1 MYIVIIELLLVLPGF
16 INDVEV
22 LRDREKRKK
31 ICRDIFA
38 LEILTNKLR
47 KNAILVKSELHEL
60 MLKLRKRENVYMY
73 DLCYILEEQ
82 ILYIREIQDILN
94 GRHMNDSIMR
104 VYGYDD
110 EVFHKLISG
119 KLSLVDMMKASVS
132 IQNEEVPLTFDLS
145 SYGSVNEYLGD
156 DGKIHRHLHF
166 DTLETLEKMADGGMR
181 FGSKNCEE
189 LLNHLTF
196 LYNQMEDFDSI
207 NKLEEAQNNL
217 DIIIQK
223 NFTLQELVG
232 D

>member
-1 MYIVIIELLLVLPGF
+1 MYIIIIELLLGLPGF
-16 INDVEV
+16 INDVEI

-31 ICRDIFA
+31 ICRDILA

-47 KNAILVKSELHEL
+47 KNAMLVENELHEL
-60 MLKLRKRENVYMY
+60 MQKLHKGEDVFLY
-73 DLCYILEEQ
+73 DLCNILEEQ

-94 GRHMNDSIMR
+94 GRYVNDSIVR
-104 VYGYDD
+104 FYGYDD

-156 DGKIHRHLHF
+156 DGEIHRHLHF
-166 DTLETLEKMADGGMR
+166 DTFETLEKMANGGMR
-181 FGSKNCEE
+181 FGSKDREE

-217 DIIIQK
+217 DKIIQK
-223 NFTLQELVG
+223 NFTLQEMVE